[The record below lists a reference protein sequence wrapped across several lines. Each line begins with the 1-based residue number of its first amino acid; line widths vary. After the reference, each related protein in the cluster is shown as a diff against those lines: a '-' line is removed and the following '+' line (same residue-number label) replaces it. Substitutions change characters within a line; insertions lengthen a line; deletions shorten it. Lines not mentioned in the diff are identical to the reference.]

1 MSDRRIFLKTGFLGS
16 LSVFLGLTSECKTDV
31 SKKTGS
37 VSQAPLI
44 ISTWEPNHVANEVA
58 FKVLESGGSV
68 LDAIEAGIRIP
79 EADPKDVSVGYGGYP
94 DSDGKVVLDACIMND
109 KGDFGAVIGL
119 EGIMHAI
126 SVARKVLEQS
136 SHVYLAGDGALTFAL
151 EQGFVIQDLLTEH
164 AKTEWLKW
172 KEKGSYDPMITPRS
186 ILERIESNHD
196 TIGMLGMDANGNLSG
211 GCSTSGL
218 AFKARGR
225 VGDSPI
231 IGSGLYVD
239 NEVGAAT
246 ATGVGEEVAK
256 VCGAHTIVEQ
266 MRAGA
271 TPEEACM
278 EAIRRIV
285 KKDES
290 LAREIQ
296 VGFIAVNKQ
305 GEYGGFSINENFSY
319 AVRTAQS
326 GSNIIKSPHWF

>member
-1 MSDRRIFLKTGFLGS
+1 MSDRRLFLKTGILGS
-16 LSVFLGLTSECKTDV
+16 LSVFLGATSGCKAETTN
-31 SKKTGS
+31 K
-37 VSQAPLI
+37 APLPSGSPI
-44 ISTWEPNHVANEVA
+44 VISTWGPNQVANEAA
-58 FKVLESGGSV
+58 FKVIEAGGSA
-68 LDAIEAGIRIP
+68 LDAVEAGIRIP
-79 EADPKDVSVGYGGYP
+79 EANPDDVSVGYGGYP
-94 DSDGKVVLDACIMND
+94 DRSGKVVLDACIMNE
-109 KGDFGAVIGL
+109 KGDFGSIIGL
-119 EGIMHAI
+119 EGIMHPI
-126 SVARKVLEQS
+126 SVARKVLEHS
-136 SHVYLAGDGALTFAL
+136 SHVYLAGDGALSFAL
-151 EQGFVIQDLLTEH
+151 EQGFVVENLLTEH
-164 AKTEWLKW
+164 AKSEWLKW
-172 KEKGSYDPMITPRS
+172 KEKGSYDPMITPRT

-196 TIGMLGMDANGNLSG
+196 TIGMLAIDSFGNLGG

-231 IGSGLYVD
+231 IGSGLFVD

-305 GEYGGFSINENFSY
+305 GEYGGYSINENFSF
-319 AVRTAQS
+319 AVHSAQAGAS
-326 GSNIIKSPHWF
+326 IVKAPHWF

>member
-1 MSDRRIFLKTGFLGS
+1 MSDRRLFLKTGILGS
-16 LSVFLGLTSECKTDV
+16 MSVFLGLTSGCKTDV
-31 SKKTGS
+31 SKKTVTSHEG
-37 VSQAPLI
+37 PLI
-44 ISTWEPNHVANEVA
+44 ISTWGPNHVANEVA
-58 FKVLESGGSV
+58 FKVLEGGGTAI
-68 LDAIEAGIRIP
+68 DGIEAGVRVP
-79 EADPKDVSVGYGGYP
+79 EADPNDVSVGYGGYP
-94 DSDGKVVLDACIMND
+94 DSEGKVVLDACIMNE
-109 KGDFGAVIGL
+109 KGDFGSIIGL
-119 EGIMHAI
+119 EGIMHPI
-126 SVARKVLEQS
+126 SVARKVLEHS

-151 EQGFVIQDLLTEH
+151 EHGFVVEDLLTEQ

-172 KEKGSYDPMITPRS
+172 KEKGSYDPMITPRT

-196 TIGMLGMDANGNLSG
+196 TIGMLAIDSLGNLSG

-231 IGSGLYVD
+231 IGSGLFVD

-285 KKDES
+285 KKDET